1 MYRQIQIFRALLA
14 LFLICTA
21 DLGGAQ
27 AQDYPNKPIRLIVP
41 FPAGGS
47 TDIVGRL
54 VAQHLGERLGQS
66 VIVDNRGGAGG
77 LIGASAAAQAPADGY
92 TLFMGTAEIFGIA
105 EHLTARMPFNAAT
118 DFSPVALVT
127 KIPSVFVVN
136 PRVPAKDMKGLIALA
151 KARPG
156 SMHFGSPGTG
166 TNVHLVGEL
175 LKSRFDLDIVHVP
188 YKGGSPA
195 IIDLLGGQIEI
206 MPAAVAGIAPRIKDG
221 QVRALA
227 VTSEKRSPLLP
238 EVPTMA
244 EAGIPDFVVG
254 GWFGILVRSGTPPAV
269 IQRLEKELSAIGNSS
284 AFRSGVTAVGG
295 EGAMLTGREFSDFIA
310 SETRR
315 WRSVVK
321 NANIKPA
328 P

>member
-1 MYRQIQIFRALLA
+1 MYRQNQFSRALLA
-14 LFLICTA
+14 LFLVCTA
-21 DLGGAQ
+21 GLGGAL

-54 VAQHLGERLGQS
+54 VAHHLGERLGQS

-105 EHLTARMPFNAAT
+105 EHMTAKLPFNAAT

-136 PRVPAKDMKGLIALA
+136 SRVPAKDMKGLIALA

-156 SMHFGSPGTG
+156 ALHFGSPGSG

-188 YKGGSPA
+188 YKGGSPPMA
-195 IIDLLGGQIEI
+195 NRL
-206 MPAAVAGIAPRIKDG
+206 
-221 QVRALA
+221 ALA
-227 VTSEKRSPLLP
+227 VSRASPSGETCHRP
-238 EVPTMA
+238 VP
-244 EAGIPDFVVG
+244 
-254 GWFGILVRSGTPPAV
+254 
-269 IQRLEKELSAIGNSS
+269 
-284 AFRSGVTAVGG
+284 
-295 EGAMLTGREFSDFIA
+295 EGA
-310 SETRR
+310 
-315 WRSVVK
+315 V
-321 NANIKPA
+321 A
-328 P
+328 PDVPQ